1 MSTTE
6 TLTLHWP
13 AHISTADVD
22 IEVQYECLTIEVQ
35 DFEADA
41 RISISIDDLDAF
53 TDAQLQW
60 LVTNCTNELTRRTVA
75 DTPDGQED

>member
-6 TLTLHWP
+6 PLTLDWP
-13 AHISTADVD
+13 AYISIANVD

-41 RISISIDDLDAF
+41 RICISTDDLDDF

-60 LVTNCTNELTRRTVA
+60 LVTNCTNELNRRTVD
-75 DTPDGQED
+75 DTTDGQED